1 MCCIAGGGSAG
12 GRLGGA
18 KVAWVGLT
26 ITKAQLLLP
35 LVSLYNLVAE
45 MGLACKGG
53 EIMPWSLTGLFFYVE
68 L

>member
-1 MCCIAGGGSAG
+1 MCCIAGGGLAG
-12 GRLGGA
+12 GRLGGD

-45 MGLACKGG
+45 IGLACKGG
-53 EIMPWSLTGLFFYVE
+53 EIMP
-68 L
+68 